1 MATTSSV
8 LPTYETLHLS
18 RPVEYVVQVELNR
31 PKKRNAMNG
40 QFWKYWDIMYL
51 VVTNNNDYLSP
62 LKNNSGLLS
71 D

>member
-8 LPTYETLHLS
+8 LPKYETLHLT

-40 QFWKYWDIMYL
+40 QFWKYSL
-51 VVTNNNDYLSP
+51 V
-62 LKNNSGLLS
+62 
-71 D
+71 